1 MQTGGPFD
9 GFMPMITDVVIS
21 GKTASITSDGQ
32 LVDVYCLTIKTIE
45 KEYVFSVLPN
55 DLQKLHFLILKVL
68 MS

>member
-1 MQTGGPFD
+1 MQTSGPFD

-32 LVDVYCLTIKTIE
+32 LVDVYCITIKTLE

-55 DLQKLHFLILKVL
+55 DLSKLYFLILKVL
-68 MS
+68 AI